1 MFFYSRMRVLF
12 TMKLRLASLLACLL
26 QPACGFAVATLRT
39 TKAARCSVH
48 CGLFDAFS
56 KVNADDLSGG
66 ELSWKIVLRIPHNPL
81 SMSQLVLLT
90 QAFENKDY
98 TTSPATYEQSN
109 ARASH
114 ILVDTEE
121 QANDIKAQLAAGTL
135 DFAGAASQFSKCPSG
150 ARGGKL
156 GKFVPGAMVPE
167 FDDVVFGLY
176 DTGGLNPRNEAAVF
190 EPKYEVDVVH
200 GPVKTKE
207 GFHLIKIETRY
218 IADFDFRLKNEPT
231 TEL

>member
-1 MFFYSRMRVLF
+1 MN
-12 TMKLRLASLLACLL
+12 C
-26 QPACGFAVATLRT
+26 ATAKST
-39 TKAARCSVH
+39 
-48 CGLFDAFS
+48 
-56 KVNADDLSGG
+56 
-66 ELSWKIVLRIPHNPL
+66 VLRKVPFNIPSL
-81 SMSQLVLLT
+81 S

-98 TTSPATYEQSN
+98 STSPATYEQTN

-121 QANDIKAQLAAGTL
+121 QANEIKAKLEAGTL
-135 DFAGAASQFSKCPSG
+135 DFAGAAAEFSKCSSG

-156 GKFVPGAMVPE
+156 GKFGPGKMVKE

-176 DTGGLNPRNEAAVF
+176 DTGELNPRNEAAVF
-190 EPKYEVDVVH
+190 EPKYELDVVH

-218 IADFDFRLKNEPT
+218 IAEFDFRLKNEPT